1 MDGKDTHAFGNGVG
15 EILRKLQLYLYYFIS
30 LKISEANIAKG
41 LLCVYSSWWFIT
53 PSVTFWIFKNIP

>member
-41 LLCVYSSWWFIT
+41 
-53 PSVTFWIFKNIP
+53 

>member
-1 MDGKDTHAFGNGVG
+1 MLYVIYRLLVTLSQIKNMDGKDTHAFGNGVG

-41 LLCVYSSWWFIT
+41 
-53 PSVTFWIFKNIP
+53 